1 MTGGCFFGKTESK
14 MKHTRNANRATPPK
28 KDNTPVRVR
37 KEKWKSII
45 VDIYMKGYSQE
56 RTRQLAGEQTGH
68 SFGIKFVN
76 SAIAEAVEQWK
87 ASKQEMIDNHKA
99 IELERINRLETTYW
113 EAWQRSLQSAKT
125 RTEKKTKGKA
135 GDGKL
140 AVAEVENATRET
152 SGDPRFLQGIQWC
165 VDTRC
170 KLLGIE
176 VPTPS
181 VAVQIN
187 NNNTG
192 PGSQS
197 TTINRRIV
205 FQTRETTVAPQIIQ
219 ETNEE

>member
-1 MTGGCFFGKTESK
+1 

-37 KEKWKSII
+37 KEKWKAII